1 MVLTPEPRHRA
12 DETQRLNAE
21 RVADY
26 LLSEQGQ
33 AALSQANQLSAGVW
47 LYPRK
52 EGLPAPK

>member
-1 MVLTPEPRHRA
+1 MTPEPRHRA

-52 EGLPAPK
+52 EGLPTPK